1 MTATM
6 VDLGAVIYAMVA
18 VLVERGGVMVF
29 WALEQR
35 AEVARGMRAQGR
47 AEGRAEGGP
56 KDRPK
61 DSSRRERLVRLAQE
75 KGIDIAE
82 LLPKD
87 EDRQ

>member
-1 MTATM
+1 
-6 VDLGAVIYAMVA
+6 
-18 VLVERGGVMVF
+18 MVF

-35 AEVARGMRAQGR
+35 RKWREELRAQGR
-47 AEGRAEGGP
+47 AEGQAVE
-56 KDRPK
+56 
-61 DSSRRERLVRLAQE
+61 RERLVRLAQE

>member
-35 AEVARGMRAQGR
+35 RKWREELRAQGR
-47 AEGRAEGGP
+47 AEGRAEGQAVE
-56 KDRPK
+56 
-61 DSSRRERLVRLAQE
+61 RERLVRLAQE